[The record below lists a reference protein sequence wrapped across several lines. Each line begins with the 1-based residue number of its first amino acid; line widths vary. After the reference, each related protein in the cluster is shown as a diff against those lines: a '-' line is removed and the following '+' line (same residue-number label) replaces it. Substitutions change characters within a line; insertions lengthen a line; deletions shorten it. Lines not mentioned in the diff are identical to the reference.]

1 MGDNYLLCY
10 VRFPAVFDIFDPA
23 FKANPYPTYAKL
35 RAAEPVV
42 ADTQAP
48 IVWLFRYA
56 DCEEALRDPRLGS
69 PLGSP
74 EVLARKLGDGAAA
87 CYIGTSMLAQNPPEH
102 TRLRRAV
109 SKAFTAKAVER
120 MRSAVVDKVNG
131 LLDEVTANG
140 RKEFDLAN
148 EVAYRIPISVVC
160 GMLGVPV
167 EHHDRF
173 RALIEEN
180 AAVVEPMPTP
190 EQVAMADKASGE
202 LMDLVS
208 ALAAERRVEPRD
220 DLLSVLVA
228 QQGEEAGLTDL
239 ELVANVSLL
248 IAAGF
253 CSTMQLIGNTVYT
266 LLRHPEQ
273 LDLVRGAPDLAA
285 GAVEET
291 LRYEPPVM
299 SWPRSVLE
307 PVSYG
312 GVDIPVGSVV
322 ISVIGSAN
330 RDETV
335 FDRPDEFD
343 ITRPSPKHLTFG
355 GAVHHCLG
363 APLARM
369 EAALAVGTIVTRF
382 PDLRLTAD
390 VEWLDN
396 FNVRGLKEL
405 PVAV

>member
-1 MGDNYLLCY
+1 MTTAMDN
-10 VRFPAVFDIFDPA
+10 VGTIFNIFDPA
-23 FKANPYPTYAKL
+23 FKANPYPAYRRL
-35 RAAEPVV
+35 RAEHPVV
-42 ADTQAP
+42 VDQHAP
-48 IVWLFRYA
+48 IVWLFRHG

-74 EVLARKLGDGAAA
+74 EVLERKLGNGAAA
-87 CYIGTSMLAQNPPEH
+87 CYIGTSMLAQNPPQH

-109 SKAFTAKAVER
+109 SKAFTAKAVEA
-120 MRSAVVDKVNG
+120 MREQTVAKVNA
-131 LLDEVTANG
+131 LLDEVTAGG

-160 GMLGVPV
+160 GMLGVPA

-190 EQVAMADKASGE
+190 EQVVMADKASGE

-208 ALAAERRVEPRD
+208 GLAAERRVEPRD

-228 QQGEEAGLTDL
+228 QQGDEAGLTDL
-239 ELVANVSLL
+239 ELVANISLL

-253 CSTMQLIGNTVYT
+253 CSTMQLIGNTIYT
-266 LLRHPEQ
+266 LLLHPDQ
-273 LDLVRGAPDLAA
+273 LDLVRGDPSLAQ

-307 PVSYG
+307 PVSFG
-312 GVDIPVGSVV
+312 ASTSRSGRRSSPSSGRPIATRRSSTGPTSSTSPV
-322 ISVIGSAN
+322 
-330 RDETV
+330 RRRT
-335 FDRPDEFD
+335 
-343 ITRPSPKHLTFG
+343 T
-355 GAVHHCLG
+355 
-363 APLARM
+363 
-369 EAALAVGTIVTRF
+369 
-382 PDLRLTAD
+382 
-390 VEWLDN
+390 
-396 FNVRGLKEL
+396 
-405 PVAV
+405 

>member
-1 MGDNYLLCY
+1 MTD
-10 VRFPAVFDIFDPA
+10 VATAFDIFDPA
-23 FKANPYPTYAKL
+23 FKADPYPTYRRL
-35 RAAEPVV
+35 RAEQPVLID
-42 ADTQAP
+42 AHAP
-48 IVWLFRYA
+48 ICWLFRHA
-56 DCEEALRDPRLGS
+56 DCEQALRDPRLGS

-87 CYIGTSMLAQNPPEH
+87 CYIGTSMLAQNPPQH

-109 SKAFTAKAVER
+109 SKAFTAKAVEGR
-120 MRSAVVDKVNG
+120 RDQVVAKVNG
-131 LLDEVTANG
+131 LLDEVTAGG
-140 RKEFDLAN
+140 RSEFDLAN

-160 GMLGVPV
+160 GLLGVPV

-190 EQVAMADKASGE
+190 EQVVMADKASGE

-228 QQGEEAGLTDL
+228 QQADGGGLTDL

-253 CSTMQLIGNTVYT
+253 CSTMQLIGNTVYC

-273 LDLVRGAPDLAA
+273 LALVRADPRLAA

-307 PVSYG
+307 PVSFA
-312 GVDIPVGSVV
+312 GVDVPVGSVV

-335 FDRPDEFD
+335 FDRPEDFD
-343 ITRPSPKHLTFG
+343 VTRPSPKHLTFG

-363 APLARM
+363 APLARL
-369 EAALAVGTIVTRF
+369 EAELAVQAIVTRF
-382 PDLRLTAD
+382 PDLRLAGGAEP
-390 VEWLDN
+390 EWLDN

-405 PVAV
+405 RVAV

>member
-1 MGDNYLLCY
+1 MTDLATAFN
-10 VRFPAVFDIFDPA
+10 IFDPV
-23 FKANPYPTYAKL
+23 FKADPYPTYRQL
-35 RAAEPVV
+35 RAEHPVII
-42 ADTQAP
+42 DQHAP
-48 IVWLFRYA
+48 ICWLFRHA

-109 SKAFTAKAVER
+109 SKAFTAKAVEA
-120 MRSAVVDKVNG
+120 MRDQTVAKVNG
-131 LLDEVTANG
+131 LLDEVTAGG

-190 EQVAMADKASGE
+190 EQVVMADKASGE

-208 ALAAERRVEPRD
+208 GLAAERRVEPRD

-228 QQGEEAGLTDL
+228 HQGDETGLTDL

-253 CSTMQLIGNTVYT
+253 CSTMQLIGNTIYE
-266 LLRHPEQ
+266 LLRHPDQ
-273 LDLVRGAPDLAA
+273 LDLVRADPAAVAAAPDLRRRHPPLSRRSPRPHGGRTGRTDDRDPLPGPTA
-285 GAVEET
+285 GERQHRVARQLQRPGPEGT
-291 LRYEPPVM
+291 PGRY
-299 SWPRSVLE
+299 
-307 PVSYG
+307 
-312 GVDIPVGSVV
+312 
-322 ISVIGSAN
+322 
-330 RDETV
+330 
-335 FDRPDEFD
+335 
-343 ITRPSPKHLTFG
+343 
-355 GAVHHCLG
+355 LG
-363 APLARM
+363 ALTSGAGGTTHRCRPAAR
-369 EAALAVGTIVTRF
+369 R
-382 PDLRLTAD
+382 R
-390 VEWLDN
+390 
-396 FNVRGLKEL
+396 VRRRWRRCPSCG
-405 PVAV
+405 VATG

>member
-1 MGDNYLLCY
+1 ML
-10 VRFPAVFDIFDPA
+10 RFPAVFDIFDPA

-35 RAAEPVV
+35 RV
-42 ADTQAP
+42 ADPVIVDQQAP

-56 DCEEALRDPRLGS
+56 ECEEALRDSRLGS

-74 EVLARKLGDGAAA
+74 EVLERKLGAGAAA
-87 CYIGTSMLAQNPPEH
+87 CYIGTSMLAQNPPQH

-109 SKAFTAKAVER
+109 SKAFTAKAVEA
-120 MRSAVVDKVNG
+120 MRDQTVAKVNA
-131 LLDEVTANG
+131 LLDEVTAGG

-160 GMLGVPV
+160 GMLGVPS

-190 EQVAMADKASGE
+190 EQVVMADKASGE

-208 ALAAERRVEPRD
+208 GLAAQRRVEPRD
-220 DLLSVLVA
+220 DLLSALVA
-228 QQGEEAGLTDL
+228 QQDDEAGLTDL

-253 CSTMQLIGNTVYT
+253 CSTMQLIGNTVYE
-266 LLRHPEQ
+266 LFRHPDQ
-273 LDLVRGAPDLAA
+273 LDLVRAEPARAG
-285 GAVEET
+285 GAVDET
-291 LRYEPPVM
+291 LRYQPPVM

-307 PVSYG
+307 PVSFG
-312 GVDIPVGSVV
+312 GVDAPAGWTV
-322 ISVIGSAN
+322 ISVLGSAN

-369 EAALAVGTIVTRF
+369 EAELAVRTIITRF
-382 PDLRLTAD
+382 PDLRLATDD

-405 PVAV
+405 PVTV

>member
-1 MGDNYLLCY
+1 MTTAMDDVGTIFN
-10 VRFPAVFDIFDPA
+10 IFDPV
-23 FKANPYPTYAKL
+23 FKANPYPAYRRL
-35 RAAEPVV
+35 RAEYPVIL
-42 ADTQAP
+42 DQHAP
-48 IVWLFRYA
+48 IAWLFRHG
-56 DCEEALRDPRLGS
+56 DCEEALRDSRLGS

-74 EVLARKLGDGAAA
+74 EVLERKLGDGAAA
-87 CYIGTSMLAQNPPEH
+87 CYIGTSMLAQNPPQH

-109 SKAFTAKAVER
+109 SKAFTARAVEA
-120 MRSAVVDKVNG
+120 MRPQTEAKINA
-131 LLDEVTANG
+131 LLDEVTAGG

-160 GMLGVPV
+160 GMLGVPAQ
-167 EHHDRF
+167 HHDRF

-208 ALAAERRVEPRD
+208 GLAAERRVEPRD
-220 DLLSVLVA
+220 DLLSALVA
-228 QQGEEAGLTDL
+228 QQGDEAGLTDL

-253 CSTMQLIGNTVYT
+253 CSTMQLIGNTIYT
-266 LLRHPEQ
+266 LLLHPDQ
-273 LDLVRGAPDLAA
+273 LELVRADPAGTAA

-307 PVSYG
+307 PVSYAG
-312 GVDIPVGSVV
+312 ADIPVGWTM

-335 FDRPDEFD
+335 FERPDEFD
-343 ITRPSPKHLTFG
+343 VTRPSPHHLTFG
-355 GAVHHCLG
+355 GAIHHCLG

-369 EAALAVGTIVTRF
+369 EAEVAVATMMSRYPDIRLASDNI
-382 PDLRLTAD
+382 
-390 VEWLDN
+390 EWLDN

-405 PVAV
+405 PVSV

>member
-1 MGDNYLLCY
+1 LL
-10 VRFPAVFDIFDPA
+10 RFPAVFDIFDPA

-35 RAAEPVV
+35 RV
-42 ADTQAP
+42 ADPVIVDQQAP

-56 DCEEALRDPRLGS
+56 DCDEALRDPRLGS

-74 EVLARKLGDGAAA
+74 EVLERKLGAGAAA
-87 CYIGTSMLAQNPPEH
+87 CYIGTSMLAQNPPQH

-109 SKAFTAKAVER
+109 SKAFTAKAVEA
-120 MRSAVVDKVNG
+120 MRDQTVAKVNA
-131 LLDEVTANG
+131 LLDEVTAGG

-160 GMLGVPV
+160 GMLGVPA

-190 EQVAMADKASGE
+190 EQVVMADKASGE

-208 ALAAERRVEPRD
+208 GLAAQRRVEPRD

-228 QQGEEAGLTDL
+228 QQGDEAGLTDL

-253 CSTMQLIGNTVYT
+253 CSTMQLIGNTVYE
-266 LLRHPEQ
+266 LFRHPDQ
-273 LDLVRGAPDLAA
+273 LDLVRADPALAG
-285 GAVEET
+285 GAVDET
-291 LRYEPPVM
+291 LRYQPPVM

-307 PVSYG
+307 PVSFG
-312 GVDIPVGSVV
+312 GVDVPVGWTV
-322 ISVIGSAN
+322 ISVLGSAN

-343 ITRPSPKHLTFG
+343 ITRPSPRHLTFG

-369 EAALAVGTIVTRF
+369 EAELAVRTIVTRF
-382 PDLRLTAD
+382 PDLRLATDD

>member
-1 MGDNYLLCY
+1 MTDT
-10 VRFPAVFDIFDPA
+10 AMAFDIFNPA
-23 FKANPYPTYAKL
+23 FKVDPYPTYRRL
-35 RAAEPVV
+35 RAEQPVV
-42 ADTQAP
+42 IDAQAP
-48 IVWLFRYA
+48 ICWLFRHA

-87 CYIGTSMLAQNPPEH
+87 CYIGTGMLAQNPPQH

-109 SKAFTAKAVER
+109 SKAFTAKAVEA
-120 MRSAVVDKVNG
+120 MREQVVAKVNG
-131 LLDEVTANG
+131 LLDEVTAGG

-148 EVAYRIPISVVC
+148 EVAYRIPITVVC
-160 GMLGVPV
+160 GMLGVPA

-173 RALIEEN
+173 RSLIEEN

-190 EQVAMADKASGE
+190 EQVTMADKASAE
-202 LMDLVS
+202 LMDLV
-208 ALAAERRVEPRD
+208 AGLAAERRVEPRH

-228 QQGEEAGLTDL
+228 QQDEDGGLTDL

-253 CSTMQLIGNTVYT
+253 CSTMQLIGNTVYE
-266 LLRHPEQ
+266 LLRHPGQ
-273 LDLVRGAPDLAA
+273 LDLVRADPAA
-285 GAVEET
+285 AGGAVEET
-291 LRYEPPVM
+291 LRFQPPVM

-307 PVSYG
+307 PVAFG
-312 GVDIPVGSVV
+312 GREVPVGWAV

-335 FDRPDEFD
+335 FERPDEFD

-369 EAALAVGTIVTRF
+369 EAELAVRTIVTRF
-382 PDLRLTAD
+382 PDLRLAVD
-390 VEWLDN
+390 EVEWLDN

-405 PVAV
+405 PVSV